1 MAQTIPRCVNHP
13 DVETRVSCSSC
24 GDPICTRCMR
34 QAAVG
39 QKCPRCARVPRTAL
53 ALGKPVHY
61 LKGGGAGLG
70 VAVAGGLVLARAL
83 GAFGFGSILLPA
95 LLGFGVGRAVSW
107 GSQRQTH
114 RRFEIIAVALGVLGG
129 ILAGGGLAIVARPFA
144 LLGAAAAGYFALRG
158 LRG

>member
-13 DVETRVSCSSC
+13 DAETRISCTTC

-39 QKCPRCARVPRTAL
+39 QKCPRCARVPRSAL
-53 ALGKPVHY
+53 AMGKPVHY
-61 LKGGGAGLG
+61 LKGGAAGL
-70 VAVAGGLVLARAL
+70 AVALAGGFAL
-83 GAFGFGSILLPA
+83 MATGRFGVGSIFLPA

-107 GSQRQTH
+107 GAQRQTH
-114 RRFEIIAVALGVLGG
+114 RNFEIMAVVLGALGGV
-129 ILAGGGLAIVARPFA
+129 LAGGGLAVVNRPFS
-144 LLGAAAAGYFALRG
+144 LLGVAAAGYLALRG